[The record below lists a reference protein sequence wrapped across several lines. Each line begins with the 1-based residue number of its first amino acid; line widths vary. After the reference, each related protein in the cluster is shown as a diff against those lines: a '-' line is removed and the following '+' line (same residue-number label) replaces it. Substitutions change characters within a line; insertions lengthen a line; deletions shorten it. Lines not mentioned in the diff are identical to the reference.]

1 MSEKKSECCNA
12 NMLNGTQCENCGSA
26 GKAKKQIITAKSK
39 KHKNIIQLI
48 RKRRDIYDQF
58 VLSLTYNTNRIE
70 GSTLNEAQTA
80 AILFDNI
87 TFSNKKLFE
96 HIEVKNHQTALAYLF
111 KYVSEN
117 NKLNEA
123 FILKIHSLLLNG
135 IQEDAGL
142 YRKHGVR
149 IVGANVPTANYLK
162 IPQLMKEIVKDINRQ
177 KKDIIS
183 HVSEIHSRFEQ
194 VHPFSDGNGRIGR
207 LIIHAMLL
215 KKNIPPTI
223 ITVKKKK
230 IYLSVL
236 NKAQVKNELVPLEDF
251 ICDSIL
257 ESYSMIEKSM

>member
-1 MSEKKSECCNA
+1 M
-12 NMLNGTQCENCGSA
+12 
-26 GKAKKQIITAKSK
+26 
-39 KHKNIIQLI
+39 
-48 RKRRDIYDQF
+48 
-58 VLSLTYNTNRIE
+58 
-70 GSTLNEAQTA
+70 
-80 AILFDNI
+80 
-87 TFSNKKLFE
+87 
-96 HIEVKNHQTALAYLF
+96 F